1 MVPGQGRGW
10 CCSWCCAACWT
21 PADSA
26 LPSLSMYTDRPVEP
40 GKPFSGTQEALMAEV
55 ERLQGRLAA
64 QVGGSGWAWGC
75 WGVGL
80 RGGGGRGGGCRWGDW
95 GVLHPAGNAPLPA

>member
-1 MVPGQGRGW
+1 
-10 CCSWCCAACWT
+10 
-21 PADSA
+21 
-26 LPSLSMYTDRPVEP
+26 MYTDRPVEP

-64 QVGGSGWAWGC
+64 HVRGSGWAWGC

-80 RGGGGRGGGCRWGDW
+80 RGGGGGECRW